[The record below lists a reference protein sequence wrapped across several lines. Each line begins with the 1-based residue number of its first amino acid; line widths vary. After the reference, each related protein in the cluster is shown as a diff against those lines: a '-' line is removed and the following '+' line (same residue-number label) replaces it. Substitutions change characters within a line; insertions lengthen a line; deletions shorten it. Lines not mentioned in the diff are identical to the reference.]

1 MTVWESMPRNR
12 LCVGSAGVLQAHRKP
27 LGLSDHIP
35 GSSRLAHSTTQLRL
49 IAPKLHPMQLP
60 KEKMFDQSGQWI
72 HLETFDEFD
81 NGLSELIDL
90 WSSTSKTVTH
100 TAKASALAH
109 FKEDLEAATL
119 KWIDNR
125 AKSKKYASIANEL
138 AEFEEVLKEGS
149 AVAPEA
155 DSNVPAA
162 PAKVKKKV

>member
-1 MTVWESMPRNR
+1 
-12 LCVGSAGVLQAHRKP
+12 
-27 LGLSDHIP
+27 
-35 GSSRLAHSTTQLRL
+35 
-49 IAPKLHPMQLP
+49 MQLP

-90 WSSTSKTVTH
+90 WSSTSKTVTR
-100 TAKASALAH
+100 TVQASALAH
-109 FKEDLEAATL
+109 FKEDLEAAAL

-138 AEFEEVLKEGS
+138 AEFEEVLKESS
-149 AVAPEA
+149 AVAPET
-155 DSNVPAA
+155 DNNVPAA